1 LTIDTTPSFATA
13 PDGVKLAV
21 YEWGN
26 PQGPELVLIHGFAQ
40 CHLCWRPQV
49 ESELAREFRIVAFD
63 FRGHGASDKPAD
75 PKAYQG
81 GSVWAKDIAAVL
93 DFKKLKRPVIAGWS
107 MGGRITRQY
116 LMNFGD
122 ARLAGINFVGSL
134 VVEDPSCR
142 GSGSP
147 APLPIG
153 APLGQQL
160 AADIAF
166 LDACFAI
173 KPSETDFRLALAYNN
188 IVTAPIRAAIR
199 AWSTDPVETVAKLK
213 SVTVPVLI
221 TQGRKDVIVL
231 PKSADMTAATIRGST
246 ISWYDDCGHSPFH
259 EDPMRF
265 NRELAQFAA
274 KATAN

>member
-1 LTIDTTPSFATA
+1 MTINAKPSFATA

-40 CHLCWRPQV
+40 CHLCWRPQI
-49 ESELAREFRIVAFD
+49 ESELARNFRIVAFD
-63 FRGHGASDKPAD
+63 FRGHGASDKPTD

-81 GSVWAKDIAAVL
+81 PSVWAKDIATVL

-142 GSGSP
+142 GPGSP
-147 APLPIG
+147 SPLP
-153 APLGQQL
+153 ADAALGEQL
-160 AADIAF
+160 AAMIAF
-166 LDACFAI
+166 LDGCFAI
-173 KPSETDFRLALAYNN
+173 KPGEADFRMALAYNM
-188 IVTAPIRAAIR
+188 IVTGPVRDAVRG
-199 AWSTDPVETVAKLK
+199 WSTDPGETVAKLK
-213 SVTVPVLI
+213 SVKVPVLVSH
-221 TQGRKDVIVL
+221 GRKDALVL
-231 PKSADMTAATIRGST
+231 PKAAETTAATISGSK
-246 ISWYDDCGHSPFH
+246 ISWYDECGHSPFA
-259 EDPMRF
+259 EDPQRF
-265 NRELAQFAA
+265 NRELASFVSAA
-274 KATAN
+274 PR